1 MPDSSYNLSVE
12 ASVLNN
18 AIAQAAAAA
27 PQSTTYTKTQTDALL
42 AGKVDAVQGKGLST
56 NDYTTDEKNKLANL
70 ENYDDS
76 DLWEQVNAVS
86 DYGKVTLNKER
97 TEYSSTINKLTF
109 CCNMTATSDTFQLR
123 QVGIIATSNAAIK
136 YQLTL
141 DTTPETGVTFVKTS
155 DITEVISSTYY
166 TWAKTS
172 VSPGD
177 TWYVVPFM
185 KYDNGDDVYLK
196 YGHLYSITVNNDGTL
211 AIVAICKE

>member
-1 MPDSSYNLSVE
+1 MADFNLSVT
-12 ASVLNN
+12 AADLNS
-18 AIAQAAAAA
+18 AITKANNAA
-27 PQSTTYTKTQTDALL
+27 PQSTTYTETEVDTLL
-42 AGKVDAVQGKGLST
+42 AGKVDKETGKGLST

-76 DLWEQVNAVS
+76 DLREQVNAVS

-97 TEYSSTINKLTF
+97 TEYRSTVNKLTF

-123 QVGIIATSNAAIK
+123 QVGIITTSNAAIK

-141 DTTPETGVTFVKTS
+141 DTTPETDVTFVKTS

-166 TWAKTS
+166 TWTKTS

-211 AIVAICKE
+211 TIVTICKE